1 MNDFSLDPKFAK
13 LTPASF
19 AMYCSGGRWKLA
31 RHLALLNRELMNI
44 ATGKTKRLMV
54 SMPPRPQPV
63 DTNILMANGRY
74 KPLANIQVGD
84 EVISHKGIK
93 RKVLNVIDAG
103 VQPIITINTST
114 NIKIKLAES
123 HRVGVEDQGWK
134 EANKIEP
141 GDRLVSLYN
150 IKLENPVSLEPKLA
164 YVLGIFCSLGI
175 RRKGGVSSVCRDY
188 KVMDKYRSE
197 YFYTNE
203 KGTLI
208 FLTKAGEEALRSIG
222 WTEPKRFPS
231 IAWNLDDDT
240 FIPFIT
246 GFLITENKPT
256 NILRRDL
263 PVGHLE
269 DASKLLLNYGIL
281 SCCSYTNRGSILNIF
296 KKPTVQY
303 IKDIFAQKILTRQ
316 NDGPR
321 YISHKITAIEST
333 PPEPCI
339 CLEVEEDHS
348 YIADTYV
355 SHNSGKCVAEDQE
368 VFRCDGKAIPIKDI
382 KVGDKV
388 FSVGESN
395 KLHQDTVLHKVE
407 SGRKKCCRVTTK
419 NGKSLI
425 SSLDHKYLTTRGY
438 TRLEDIKP
446 DEFIAYLDGDKVR
459 WSKVIKLD
467 KLGLRTTYD
476 LQIQDYN
483 NFIANGLV
491 VHNSELV
498 SKYFP
503 AWYLGTFPDKQLIF
517 STYQAEFAAEFGAA
531 ARDLLAEYGEQVFGL
546 NVREGSA
553 SASRWRIEDRLGIMQ
568 CAGVGG
574 PLTGKGADCIC
585 EGFPISTNIGP
596 INIENLVEMENKPLV
611 LSYNHDTNKLEYK
624 KILATRKTKSNDI
637 YTIETSSGSTIRSTG
652 KHRFFTQ
659 ERGYQPANLLRI
671 GDTLSEKISKKQNV
685 CQLSQRENWQGNYL
699 QRVLCKN
706 KKNNNVSRM
715 RTMFRSICKTFMRIR
730 ETVKTK
736 TTSGIL
742 LFPVLFK
749 KASFFQECKKVRE
762 LSNSYA
768 RKEKQQ
774 VLLSRMYKKSVVG
787 EKIGKNSGCL
797 QLVVQKNASSYIGE
811 RQSQMCSMSQP
822 GSIYVSERSSREAN
836 ISLESLYTSSGRE
849 QRKQHSR
856 ESFKYM
862 YKLSSNTSQLK
873 RETITRIT
881 KNSEESVPVYD
892 IQVEGNSNF
901 FANGILAHN
910 CLIIDDPIK
919 NDQEAESL
927 VMRNKIFNWFG
938 ATAYTRLMPGGSVII
953 VMTRWHCLLPG
964 TKVLSSKGYINIE
977 DIIEQ
982 QEVYG
987 TKGYSKVTGIAN
999 KEVKNT
1005 CYAFKLFANPDE
1017 LNVTEDH
1024 QIYTNNGWKKAKD
1037 ITINDKVFCPK
1048 PVKKYN
1054 NLDFID
1060 FDKQA
1065 LQDPDFWYCIGLWV
1079 AEGSLTYGRKTSSH
1093 NSVRYSLHKKEED
1106 IILFVK
1112 KTLNKYNINLNYRI
1126 LKNSLQAKCTDYKF
1140 ARLVEKFGRGA
1151 LNKIIPE
1158 FVYSL
1163 NEECLIQFLKG
1174 IYTGDG
1180 CLHDR
1185 YLRISSSSL
1194 SLLQGIRQCLLI
1206 IDSPS
1211 SIMYTRKNKK
1221 IGKAWEIRTVC
1232 DKICKVA
1239 NPINFKS
1246 IQVLDTGCYFK
1257 IKNIKCFSYEG
1268 PVYDIKTESSDFVA
1282 EGCLVHNCDDLI
1294 GRLLDKVQQ
1303 EQGEE
1308 WKYIKLSA
1316 IATEDEPEP
1325 PLALGR
1331 KRGEALW
1338 PEMWPIEKLNSIK
1351 NSGAISS
1358 YYWSAL
1364 YQQEPAPEG
1373 GGIFKKSS
1381 FRYFTQQGDYYILE
1395 LPNGERKYVEDNKC
1409 KKIITVDTANKVT
1422 NTSDYTAIGVWAIT
1436 PDGDI
1441 LLTHLVRDRIGYA
1454 DILNKLIYL
1463 NSYYRPQFI
1472 GIENMGIAIQ
1482 LITEA
1487 RLKNLPVKALEPEGK
1502 GKQNRAN
1509 LPMGAVIRMENGKIY
1524 FPKHASYLEDIEL
1537 ELLTFPKG
1545 KSDEIV
1551 DILSYLCNE
1560 LTKVDMFD
1568 NSDFMPYSLEQGL
1581 PSGMRKNHGFSF

>member
-574 PLTGKGADCIC
+574 PLTGKGAD
-585 EGFPISTNIGP
+585 
-596 INIENLVEMENKPLV
+596 
-611 LSYNHDTNKLEYK
+611 
-624 KILATRKTKSNDI
+624 
-637 YTIETSSGSTIRSTG
+637 
-652 KHRFFTQ
+652 
-659 ERGYQPANLLRI
+659 
-671 GDTLSEKISKKQNV
+671 
-685 CQLSQRENWQGNYL
+685 
-699 QRVLCKN
+699 
-706 KKNNNVSRM
+706 
-715 RTMFRSICKTFMRIR
+715 
-730 ETVKTK
+730 
-736 TTSGIL
+736 
-742 LFPVLFK
+742 
-749 KASFFQECKKVRE
+749 
-762 LSNSYA
+762 
-768 RKEKQQ
+768 
-774 VLLSRMYKKSVVG
+774 
-787 EKIGKNSGCL
+787 
-797 QLVVQKNASSYIGE
+797 
-811 RQSQMCSMSQP
+811 
-822 GSIYVSERSSREAN
+822 
-836 ISLESLYTSSGRE
+836 
-849 QRKQHSR
+849 
-856 ESFKYM
+856 
-862 YKLSSNTSQLK
+862 
-873 RETITRIT
+873 
-881 KNSEESVPVYD
+881 
-892 IQVEGNSNF
+892 
-901 FANGILAHN
+901 

>member
-84 EVISHKGIK
+84 EVISHKGVK
-93 RKVLNVIDAG
+93 RKVLNIIDAG
-103 VQPIITINTST
+103 IQPILTINTST

-123 HRVGVEDQGWK
+123 HRVGIEDQGWK

-150 IKLENPVSLEPKLA
+150 IKLENPVSLDPKLA

-175 RRKGGVSSVCRDY
+175 RRKDGVSSVCRAY
-188 KVMDKYRSE
+188 KVLDKYRSE

-208 FLTKAGEEALRSIG
+208 FLTKAGENALRSIG

-240 FIPFIT
+240 FIPFIA

-256 NILRRDL
+256 NMLRRDL

-296 KKPTVQY
+296 RKPTVQY

-368 VFRCDGKAIPIKDI
+368 VFRCDGKPIPIKDI

-395 KLHQDTVLHKVE
+395 KVHQDTVLHKVE
-407 SGRKKCCRVTTK
+407 SGRKKCCKITTK

-425 SSLDHKYLTTRGY
+425 SSLDHKYLTIRGY
-438 TRLEDIKP
+438 TRLEEIKP

-467 KLGLRTTYD
+467 KLGMRNTYD
-476 LQIQDYN
+476 LQIENNN

-531 ARDLLAEYGEQVFGL
+531 ARDLLAEYGEHVFGL
-546 NVREGSA
+546 SVREGSA

-574 PLTGKGADCIC
+574 PLTGKGAD
-585 EGFPISTNIGP
+585 
-596 INIENLVEMENKPLV
+596 
-611 LSYNHDTNKLEYK
+611 
-624 KILATRKTKSNDI
+624 
-637 YTIETSSGSTIRSTG
+637 
-652 KHRFFTQ
+652 
-659 ERGYQPANLLRI
+659 
-671 GDTLSEKISKKQNV
+671 
-685 CQLSQRENWQGNYL
+685 
-699 QRVLCKN
+699 
-706 KKNNNVSRM
+706 
-715 RTMFRSICKTFMRIR
+715 
-730 ETVKTK
+730 
-736 TTSGIL
+736 
-742 LFPVLFK
+742 
-749 KASFFQECKKVRE
+749 
-762 LSNSYA
+762 
-768 RKEKQQ
+768 
-774 VLLSRMYKKSVVG
+774 
-787 EKIGKNSGCL
+787 
-797 QLVVQKNASSYIGE
+797 
-811 RQSQMCSMSQP
+811 
-822 GSIYVSERSSREAN
+822 
-836 ISLESLYTSSGRE
+836 
-849 QRKQHSR
+849 
-856 ESFKYM
+856 
-862 YKLSSNTSQLK
+862 
-873 RETITRIT
+873 
-881 KNSEESVPVYD
+881 
-892 IQVEGNSNF
+892 
-901 FANGILAHN
+901 

-953 VMTRWHCLLPG
+953 VMTRWH
-964 TKVLSSKGYINIE
+964 
-977 DIIEQ
+977 
-982 QEVYG
+982 
-987 TKGYSKVTGIAN
+987 
-999 KEVKNT
+999 
-1005 CYAFKLFANPDE
+1005 
-1017 LNVTEDH
+1017 
-1024 QIYTNNGWKKAKD
+1024 
-1037 ITINDKVFCPK
+1037 
-1048 PVKKYN
+1048 
-1054 NLDFID
+1054 
-1060 FDKQA
+1060 
-1065 LQDPDFWYCIGLWV
+1065 
-1079 AEGSLTYGRKTSSH
+1079 
-1093 NSVRYSLHKKEED
+1093 
-1106 IILFVK
+1106 
-1112 KTLNKYNINLNYRI
+1112 
-1126 LKNSLQAKCTDYKF
+1126 
-1140 ARLVEKFGRGA
+1140 
-1151 LNKIIPE
+1151 
-1158 FVYSL
+1158 
-1163 NEECLIQFLKG
+1163 
-1174 IYTGDG
+1174 
-1180 CLHDR
+1180 
-1185 YLRISSSSL
+1185 
-1194 SLLQGIRQCLLI
+1194 
-1206 IDSPS
+1206 
-1211 SIMYTRKNKK
+1211 
-1221 IGKAWEIRTVC
+1221 
-1232 DKICKVA
+1232 
-1239 NPINFKS
+1239 
-1246 IQVLDTGCYFK
+1246 
-1257 IKNIKCFSYEG
+1257 
-1268 PVYDIKTESSDFVA
+1268 
-1282 EGCLVHNCDDLI
+1282 CDDLI

-1409 KKIITVDTANKVT
+1409 NKIITVDTANKVT
-1422 NTSDYTAIGVWAIT
+1422 NTSDYTAMGVWAIT

-1463 NSYYRPQFI
+1463 NGYYRPQFI

-1524 FPKHASYLEDIEL
+1524 FPKHASYLDDIEL

-1581 PSGMRKNHGFSF
+1581 PSGMRKNH